1 MSDSNVLTSSLDVML
16 PKHLSLG
23 FPKLSLENPTVYPN
37 QPEICL
43 HKGRKRRADSQSLAD
58 SESTKIPKAQL
69 RRFVGFVNHKVEKK
83 AALYFASKIYEL
95 PVPES
100 VTHRMVVWTSGIL
113 HEGSGAV
120 GVVWMKAPHGTEAP
134 IPWTTNPTTSI
145 VSPATWEVK
154 GRKYPGKRITD
165 NTVGHFSLAT
175 AIDLAL
181 EELDRPFSNAMH
193 HCKPDNQVYQHLS
206 QNFRVEVTD
215 SNCHTKPKELFVFTD
230 DHNIME
236 ALRSK
241 RPPRN
246 EEAREHLEKTKTLSE
261 RIEMSG
267 VHLEIHYCCNRQRF
281 PGKYL
286 ASEKAKDVIKVR
298 REGNPSS
305 SKVDSYK

>member
-1 MSDSNVLTSSLDVML
+1 MEKLDNTPEAKEGDEVTRTAALSISAQIPKHAQGMKDTDEVTRMAALSISTQNPSKVLMSSLDVML
-16 PKHLSLG
+16 PKDLSLG

-134 IPWTTNPTTSI
+134 IPWTTNPTTST

-154 GRKYPGKRITD
+154 GREYPGKRITD
-165 NTVGHFSLAT
+165 NTVGHFAIAT
-175 AIDLAL
+175 AAL
-181 EELDRPFSNAMH
+181 EELIDPSPMQCTIA
-193 HCKPDNQVYQHLS
+193 NQITRCIS
-206 QNFRVEVTD
+206 
-215 SNCHTKPKELFVFTD
+215 
-230 DHNIME
+230 I
-236 ALRSK
+236 
-241 RPPRN
+241 
-246 EEAREHLEKTKTLSE
+246 
-261 RIEMSG
+261 
-267 VHLEIHYCCNRQRF
+267 
-281 PGKYL
+281 
-286 ASEKAKDVIKVR
+286 
-298 REGNPSS
+298 
-305 SKVDSYK
+305 